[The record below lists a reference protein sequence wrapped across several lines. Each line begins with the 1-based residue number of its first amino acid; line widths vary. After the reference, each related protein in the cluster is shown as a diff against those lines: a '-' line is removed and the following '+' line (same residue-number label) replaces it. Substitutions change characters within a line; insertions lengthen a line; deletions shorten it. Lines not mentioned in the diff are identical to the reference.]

1 MAIASSQLIGHI
13 LPIWAGICFASIGIA
28 YQMAAT
34 RKVTPRRIFLLMAIC
49 GTVFF
54 AFRCCALGWADLS
67 IRALVLGLAAGISQY
82 ISVRLVGRA
91 MRLGPFSLAWCM
103 VALNF
108 SPVVLYAAIIQ
119 HIHQPWTQWL
129 AVAIAVLCCI
139 LAALGHG
146 STSNTVASTRA
157 KLSYGLLLI
166 ALLFI
171 NALPNIGIQELNT
184 SSASAS
190 LDLFFFGMYSSIAVI
205 SFLDAL
211 LHHELALTFR
221 RGWIP
226 GLLAGAG
233 SVVGMISLGA
243 ASGRSG
249 PAAFLISSMVTLILP
264 MFSAILVFH
273 ERATLRWIA
282 TLVLGL
288 IAIAL
293 ANF

>member
-1 MAIASSQLIGHI
+1 MAIASSQLISHI

-28 YQMAAT
+28 YQLAAT
-34 RKVTPRRIFLLMAIC
+34 RKVTPRRIFLLMAAC
-49 GTVFF
+49 GTALF
-54 AFRCCALGWADLS
+54 AVKCSSSGDLS
-67 IRALVLGLAAGISQY
+67 THAVILGLGAGVSQY

-146 STSNTVASTRA
+146 STSTTVASTRT

-166 ALLFI
+166 AILFI
-171 NALPNIGIQELNT
+171 NALPNIGIQDLNT
-184 SSASAS
+184 NAAGRG
-190 LDLFFFGMYSSIAVI
+190 LDLFFLCMYASIAVI
-205 SFLDAL
+205 ALFDAL
-211 LHHELALTFR
+211 KHHELGHTLR
-221 RGWIP
+221 HGWMP
-226 GLLAGAG
+226 GLLAGVG
-233 SVVGMISLGA
+233 SVSGMLALGA
-243 ASGRSG
+243 AAGRSG

-264 MFSAILVFH
+264 MFAAILIFH
-273 ERATLRWIA
+273 ERVTLRWIA